1 MAKGNLFQGM
11 ARGKVGDVVFSRANG
26 QQVSRVRNRQP
37 NNPRTNAQLYQ
48 RAIMATIMQ
57 AYSAGKE
64 IFDHSFQGYKVG
76 ANNQNRFMTIN
87 TKKLRAA
94 VASDVANGL
103 TGGGCTARVIGPGV
117 KYPVPWT
124 YQISEGSLPQD
135 IMDSCGGLKHIGEV
149 QNETVAQY
157 VRRMGIQQND
167 IFTVVA
173 FNCATNSSAFD
184 VVFTAGQG
192 GDEYAEQTKCIFLF
206 ARLRVKASAY
216 NDATVISSITTMD
229 HIFEYDLSS
238 NYTPSLN
245 VHQMGA
251 GILYPDE
258 MPQSE
263 TLYTAG
269 VIRSRDNEDLRST
282 CVMEWPFDEASEY
295 GLTTDY
301 LQTAWAEGTTKIGE
315 SNLILEGGRVQR
327 AAANASRMIT
337 VTPKSGDP
345 ASIYAVETSDET
357 TTDAAKVVKLVA
369 TDGRKFYLFS
379 NGNYALSTGNV
390 LAYRGSEYG
399 WDTVTDGVPADDATV
414 VNYFTNATD
423 KAPNAQIA
431 EFLLQQGVS
440 SIAVFNDN
448 VFNAG

>member
-76 ANNQNRFMTIN
+76 ADNQNRFMTIN

-94 VASDVANGL
+94 VSSDVANGL

-135 IMDSCGGLKHIGEV
+135 IMDCVGGLKHIGEV
-149 QNETVAQY
+149 QNETVAAY
-157 VRRMGIQQND
+157 LRRMGIQQND

-216 NDATVISSITTMD
+216 NDATVISTITTMD

-282 CVMEWPFDEASEY
+282 CVMEWPFDVASEY
-295 GLTTDY
+295 GLSTDY
-301 LQTAWAEGTTKIGE
+301 LLTAWAEGTTKIGE

-327 AAANASRMIT
+327 AAANSSSQVDVQSRT
-337 VTPKSGDP
+337 GVAAT
-345 ASIYAVETSDET
+345 IYSLVETSVNGAHDS
-357 TTDAAKVVKLVA
+357 KIVKLVA
-369 TDGRKFYLFS
+369 TDGSEFGLYG
-379 NGNYALSTGNV
+379 NGNKVMAFSSY
-390 LAYRGSEYG
+390 LAKKNGSYV
-399 WDTVTDGVPADDATV
+399 WDTLASGTTIPDAETVDYFADENDVAPIGSLLEFLLKMGVPANIAT
-414 VNYFTNATD
+414 
-423 KAPNAQIA
+423 
-431 EFLLQQGVS
+431 GVET
-440 SIAVFNDN
+440 
-448 VFNAG
+448 GRE

>member
-1 MAKGNLFQGM
+1 MGKGNLFQGM
-11 ARGKVGDVVFSRANG
+11 ARGKVGDVVFSRSNG

-76 ANNQNRFMTIN
+76 ANNQNRFMSLN

-124 YQISEGSLPQD
+124 YQISEGSLTND
-135 IMDSCGGLKHIGEV
+135 IMGSGGELKHIGEV

-192 GDEYAEQTKCIFLF
+192 GDEYSEQTKCIFLF

-245 VHQMGA
+245 VHQMAA

-263 TLYTAG
+263 TLFTSG

-282 CVMEWPFDEASEY
+282 CVMEWPDDVASEY

-327 AAANASRMIT
+327 AAANSSSQVQVTTKTGVAATVYGLQASD
-337 VTPKSGDP
+337 VD
-345 ASIYAVETSDET
+345 T
-357 TTDAAKVVKLVA
+357 THAAKVVNLVT
-369 TDGRKFYLFS
+369 TDGRTLVLYANSNRSYSYGHYLVVK
-379 NGNYALSTGNV
+379 NG
-390 LAYRGSEYG
+390 AYS
-399 WDTVTDGVPADDATV
+399 WDTL
-414 VNYFTNATD
+414 
-423 KAPNAQIA
+423 PNETTIPDAQIVECFGDDDPLA
-431 EFLLQQGVS
+431 PKADILEFLLQRGVPS
-440 SIAVFNDN
+440 DVATGMSVLS
-448 VFNAG
+448 

>member
-76 ANNQNRFMTIN
+76 ADNQNRFMTIN

-135 IMDSCGGLKHIGEV
+135 IMDCVGGLKHIGEV
-149 QNETVAQY
+149 QNETVAAY
-157 VRRMGIQQND
+157 LRRMGIQQND

-216 NDATVISSITTMD
+216 NDATVISSTTTMD

-282 CVMEWPFDEASEY
+282 CVMEWPFDVASEY
-295 GLTTDY
+295 GLSTDY
-301 LQTAWAEGTTKIGE
+301 LLTAWAEGTTKIGE

-327 AAANASRMIT
+327 SAANSSSQVAVTSRT
-337 VTPKSGDP
+337 GVAAT
-345 ASIYAVETSDET
+345 IYSLVETNVNGAHES
-357 TTDAAKVVKLVA
+357 KVVKLVA
-369 TDGRKFYLFS
+369 TDGSEFALYGNSSKNMAYSSYL
-379 NGNYALSTGNV
+379 AKKD
-390 LAYRGSEYG
+390 GSYV
-399 WDTVTDGVPADDATV
+399 WDTLASGTTIPDAETIDYFANANDDA
-414 VNYFTNATD
+414 
-423 KAPNAQIA
+423 PIA
-431 EFLLQQGVS
+431 GILEFLLKMDVPS
-440 SIAVFNDN
+440 NIAIGAVT
-448 VFNAG
+448 GRE

>member
-76 ANNQNRFMTIN
+76 ADNQNRFMTIN

-94 VASDVANGL
+94 VSSDVANGL

-135 IMDSCGGLKHIGEV
+135 IMNSGGGLMHIGEV
-149 QNETVAQY
+149 QNETVAGY
-157 VRRMGIQQND
+157 LRRMGIQQND

-216 NDATVISSITTMD
+216 NDATVISTITTMD

-258 MPQSE
+258 MPESE
-263 TLYTAG
+263 TLFTSG

-282 CVMEWPFDEASEY
+282 CVLEWPDDLASEY
-295 GLTTDY
+295 GLSTDY
-301 LQTAWAEGTTKIGE
+301 LLTAWAEGTTKIGE

-337 VTPKSGDP
+337 VTPKSGEP
-345 ASIYAVETSDET
+345 ATIYSVETSDED

-379 NGNYALSTGNV
+379 NGNYALSMGNV

-414 VNYFTNATD
+414 VNYFSNATD

>member
-57 AYSAGKE
+57 AYSAGKD

-76 ANNQNRFMTIN
+76 ADNQNRFMTIN

-135 IMDSCGGLKHIGEV
+135 IMDCVGGLKHIGEV
-149 QNETVAQY
+149 QNETVAAY
-157 VRRMGIQQND
+157 LRRMGIQQND

-282 CVMEWPFDEASEY
+282 CVMEWPFDVASEY

-301 LQTAWAEGTTKIGE
+301 LLTAWAEGTTKIGE

-327 AAANASRMIT
+327 AAANSSSQVAVTSRT
-337 VTPKSGDP
+337 GVAAT
-345 ASIYAVETSDET
+345 IYSLVETNVNGEHAS
-357 TTDAAKVVKLVA
+357 KIVKLVA
-369 TDGRKFYLFS
+369 TDGSEFVLFG
-379 NGNYALSTGNV
+379 NGTKV
-390 LAYRGSEYG
+390 LAWNCVLAKKNGTYI
-399 WDTVTDGVPADDATV
+399 WDTLAEGTTIPDAETV
-414 VNYFTNATD
+414 DYFANAGD
-423 KAPNAQIA
+423 VAPIA
-431 EFLLQQGVS
+431 GILEFLLKMGVPS
-440 SIAVFNDN
+440 NIATGVET
-448 VFNAG
+448 GRE

>member
-37 NNPRTNAQLYQ
+37 NNPRTNAQLFQ

-76 ANNQNRFMTIN
+76 ADNQNRFMTIN

-117 KYPVPWT
+117 KYPVPWS
-124 YQISEGSLPQD
+124 YQISEGSLPND
-135 IMDSCGGLKHIGEV
+135 IMGSGGELKNIGEV
-149 QNETVAQY
+149 QHETVAQY

-173 FNCATNSSAFD
+173 FNCATNTSAFD
-184 VVFTAGQG
+184 VVYTAGRG

-216 NDATVISSITTMD
+216 NDATVILPITTMD

-245 VHQMGA
+245 VCQMGA

-263 TLYTAG
+263 NLLTSG

-282 CVMEWPFDEASEY
+282 SVMEWPDELASEY
-295 GLTTDY
+295 GLSTDY
-301 LQTAWAEGTTKIGE
+301 LLTAWAEGTTKIGE

-327 AAANASRMIT
+327 AAANSSSQVEVASRT
-337 VTPKSGDP
+337 GVAAT
-345 ASIYAVETSDET
+345 IYSMVETSVNGAHDS
-357 TTDAAKVVKLVA
+357 KIVKLVA
-369 TDGRKFYLFS
+369 TDGSEFGLYANGTKAMAYTSYLAKK
-379 NGNYALSTGNV
+379 NGSYV
-390 LAYRGSEYG
+390 
-399 WDTVTDGVPADDATV
+399 WDTLASGTTIPDAETVDYFANEDDAAPIGSLLEFLLKMGVPANIAT
-414 VNYFTNATD
+414 
-423 KAPNAQIA
+423 
-431 EFLLQQGVS
+431 GVET
-440 SIAVFNDN
+440 
-448 VFNAG
+448 GRE

>member
-76 ANNQNRFMTIN
+76 ADNQNRFMTIN

-282 CVMEWPFDEASEY
+282 CVMEWPFNEASEY

-301 LQTAWAEGTTKIGE
+301 LQTAWAEGTAKIGE

-327 AAANASRMIT
+327 AAANSSSQVAVASRT
-337 VTPKSGDP
+337 GVAAT
-345 ASIYAVETSDET
+345 IYSLVETEVNGTHES
-357 TTDAAKVVKLVA
+357 KIVKLVA
-369 TDGRKFYLFS
+369 TDGSEFGLYGNGTKVMAYTNYLAKK
-379 NGNYALSTGNV
+379 NGSFI
-390 LAYRGSEYG
+390 
-399 WDTVTDGVPADDATV
+399 WDTLANGTTIPDAETVDYFADENDVAPIGSLLEFLLRMGVPANIATGV
-414 VNYFTNATD
+414 ATGR
-423 KAPNAQIA
+423 
-431 EFLLQQGVS
+431 E
-440 SIAVFNDN
+440 
-448 VFNAG
+448 

>member
-57 AYSAGKE
+57 AYSTGKE

-76 ANNQNRFMTIN
+76 ADNQNRFMTIN

-135 IMDSCGGLKHIGEV
+135 IMNSGGGLLHIGEV
-149 QNETVAQY
+149 QNETVAAY
-157 VRRMGIQQND
+157 LRRMGIQQND

-216 NDATVISSITTMD
+216 NDATVISAITTMD

-263 TLYTAG
+263 TLFTSG

-282 CVMEWPFDEASEY
+282 CVLEWPDDLASEY

-301 LQTAWAEGTTKIGE
+301 LLTAWAEGTTKIGE
-315 SNLILEGGRVQR
+315 SNLILEGGRVKR
-327 AAANASRMIT
+327 APASASRMVNVTTGVGESKT
-337 VTPKSGDP
+337 VYSLGKGTIDSAHGGKL
-345 ASIYAVETSDET
+345 AKLV
-357 TTDAAKVVKLVA
+357 TTDGQDLILYCNAENFAATNKFLAVI
-369 TDGRKFYLFS
+369 DGQY
-379 NGNYALSTGNV
+379 V
-390 LAYRGSEYG
+390 
-399 WDTVTDGVPADDATV
+399 WDTPQDSS
-414 VNYFTNATD
+414 VNRRAYTIDYMENSSSTAP
-423 KAPNAQIA
+423 KAEVL
-431 EFLLQQGVS
+431 EFLLKMGVPS
-440 SIAVFNDN
+440 NIAIGAVT
-448 VFNAG
+448 GRE

>member
-76 ANNQNRFMTIN
+76 ADNQNRFMTIN

-135 IMDSCGGLKHIGEV
+135 IMDCVGGLKHIGEV
-149 QNETVAQY
+149 QNETVAAY
-157 VRRMGIQQND
+157 LRRMGIQQND

-216 NDATVISSITTMD
+216 NDATVISTITTMD

-282 CVMEWPFDEASEY
+282 CVMEWPFDVASEY
-295 GLTTDY
+295 GLSTDY
-301 LQTAWAEGTTKIGE
+301 LLTAWAEGTTKIGE

-327 AAANASRMIT
+327 AAANSSSQVNVQSRT
-337 VTPKSGDP
+337 GVAAT
-345 ASIYAVETSDET
+345 IYSLVESNVNGAHDS
-357 TTDAAKVVKLVA
+357 KIVKLVA
-369 TDGRKFYLFS
+369 TDGSEFVLYGNGSKSMSYSSYLAKK
-379 NGNYALSTGNV
+379 NGSYVWDS
-390 LAYRGSEYG
+390 LASGTTIPDAETIDYF
-399 WDTVTDGVPADDATV
+399 ADEND
-414 VNYFTNATD
+414 NA
-423 KAPNAQIA
+423 PVSGIL
-431 EFLLQQGVS
+431 EFLLKMGVPS
-440 SIAVFNDN
+440 NIAIGAVT
-448 VFNAG
+448 GRE